1 MGALL
6 LGIVL
11 GLSRVASFPQ
21 EPAPRVLLLV
31 REVLRPD
38 SAAVYATNEAT
49 IARLCAQLKC
59 PHPYLALTPRA
70 GQETPTEVW
79 WLNTFASP
87 DDEERV
93 SRAWESVPEVL
104 AQLRPLSDRK
114 EGLRRT
120 IGTTRLTYRQDL
132 SAGTSLDLAGARF
145 VVIAVDTGHSSR
157 RAEAVAFASPDSEF
171 IAIQTARTLAAADSL
186 ATRIGT
192 AARIF
197 DVQPHWSFPSARWV
211 SADSTFWRAA
221 STPRIQPESHSRP

>member
-6 LGIVL
+6 LAVVL
-11 GLSRVASFPQ
+11 GLSRVAPTPQ

-31 REVLRPD
+31 REILRPD

-49 IARLCAQLKC
+49 IAQLCVQLKC
-59 PHPYLALTPRA
+59 PHPYVALTPRA
-70 GQETPTEVW
+70 THETPTEVW

-104 AQLRPLSDRK
+104 AQLRPLGDRK

-120 IGTTRLTYRQDL
+120 IGTTRLTYREDL
-132 SAGTSLDLAGARF
+132 SAETSLDLAGARF
-145 VVIAVDTGHSSR
+145 VVIAVDTGHPSR
-157 RAEAVAFASPDSEF
+157 RAHAVAFASPDSEF

-186 ATRIGT
+186 ATRMGA

-197 DVQPHWSFPSARWV
+197 DVQPRWSFPSARWV
-211 SADSTFWRAA
+211 STDPTFWRPA
-221 STPRIQPESHSRP
+221 STPRIQRQSHTRP